1 MLSFILLLCIVTSFI
16 GCFNYKEINNITF
29 VTSVIFDLDEYNN
42 TIMYLDCVAPYR
54 NTNES
59 SDKGKRIV
67 FEGRGKT
74 ALEVMRTMNADSSK
88 DLDFSQVRA
97 YIFTEDVL
105 MSGLDRYLDLI
116 ENNQQLSYKTY
127 MFAYFGDIEA
137 LIDIHNNDEEYL
149 GLYLDSLIEMNK
161 KNAQVISSNVS
172 DYITH
177 SIEAPNIGAMSLIDL
192 KKDIVEQKILLDGA
206 IIMKDNKMIATMN
219 SRDTL
224 AYNLLTNDDL
234 TEGTFQ
240 ITNPNNKEQFIS
252 LDILDNETKQ
262 NIHIDDDVIYIYEDV
277 RVRTNIGEVQG
288 SASIED
294 NVLNII
300 KVEQEEKLQKVFLN
314 LFDEYRDKGID
325 ILRIEELIDRYYP
338 KYNKEDYLSKVKIVP
353 EVEIIIDGRSIS
365 R

>member
-1 MLSFILLLCIVTSFI
+1 MLSFILLLFIITSLI
-16 GCFNYKEINNITF
+16 GCFNYKEINKITF
-29 VTSVIFDLDEYNN
+29 VTSIIFDIDEYNN
-42 TIMYLDCVAPYR
+42 TILYLDCVAPYR
-54 NTNES
+54 NANES

-67 FEGRGKT
+67 FQGRGKT
-74 ALEVMRTMNADSSK
+74 ALEAMRTVNIDSSN

-105 MSGLDRYLDLI
+105 MKGIDRYLDLI

-137 LIDIHNNDEEYL
+137 LLDIHNNDEEYL

-172 DYITH
+172 DYITN
-177 SIEAPNIGAMSLIDL
+177 SIEAPNIGIISLIDL

-206 IIMKDNKMIATMN
+206 IIMKDNKMIDTMN

-224 AYNLLTNDDL
+224 AYNLLTNDNL
-234 TEGTFQ
+234 IEGTFQ
-240 ITNPNNKEQFIS
+240 VTNPNNKEQFIS
-252 LDILDNETKQ
+252 LDILDNYTDQ
-262 NIHIDDDVIYIYEDV
+262 NICIEEDTIYIYENV
-277 RVRTNIGEVQG
+277 RVRTTIGEVQG
-288 SASIED
+288 GDAIED
-294 NVLNII
+294 NALNII
-300 KVEQEEKLQKVFLN
+300 KLEQEEKLKKVFLN

-325 ILRIEELIDRYYP
+325 ILRIEQLIDRYYP
-338 KYNKEDYLSKVKIVP
+338 EYNKDDYLSKAKIIP
-353 EVEIIIDGRSIS
+353 NIEIIIDGRSIS